1 MTRDVLHLLRI
12 ELRVERRTGSTLRVL
27 APYAVAAMALV
38 AIATGA
44 DLPLLRE
51 VAPGLLWAVVVVLGV
66 LTAMRTGYADDPA
79 RRDLLQLLGVGPEA
93 VWIARVLG
101 AAVLI
106 AALELVLT
114 GAAVTLLD
122 MRIGDPLLHAAAVPL
137 TALGLAAL
145 GVLAR
150 DLADGSRS
158 GVALVPLIVVPL
170 AVPLALAPVQARA
183 LSIAGSSGW
192 TWIAVAALVATVTLG
207 IGIAAAANLQELTP

>member
-12 ELRVERRTGSTLRVL
+12 ELRVERRTGSTLLVL

-51 VAPGLLWAVVVVLGV
+51 VAPGLLWAVVVTLGV
-66 LTAMRTGYADDPA
+66 LTALRTGYADDPT
-79 RRDLLQLLGVGPEA
+79 RRDLLRLLGMGPE
-93 VWIARVLG
+93 VLWLARVLG

-106 AALELVLT
+106 GALELVLT
-114 GAAVTLLD
+114 GAAVILLGL
-122 MRIGDPLLHAAAVPL
+122 RVGDPLLHAAAVPV

-150 DLADGSRS
+150 DLAEGTRG
-158 GVALVPLIVVPL
+158 GVALVPLIVLPL
-170 AVPLALAPVQARA
+170 AVPLVLAPVQARA
-183 LSIAGSSGW
+183 VAIAGSSGW
-192 TWIAVAALVATVTLG
+192 TWIAVAALVTTVTLG
-207 IGIAAAANLQELTP
+207 VGLAAASNLQEVAA